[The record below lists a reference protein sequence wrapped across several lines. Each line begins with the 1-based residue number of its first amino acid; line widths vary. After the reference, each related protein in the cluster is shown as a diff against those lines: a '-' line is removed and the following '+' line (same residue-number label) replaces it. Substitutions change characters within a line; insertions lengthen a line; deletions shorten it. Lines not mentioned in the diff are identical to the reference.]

1 MCLIGSAE
9 GISLNRASQ
18 WQAQDLAKSLVA
30 FLSLLIVRWLMG
42 EIRAV
47 AFCAVTLASLWI
59 GSSAVRLVI
68 IRQIRNT

>member
-9 GISLNRASQ
+9 GISSNRASQ
-18 WQAQDLAKSLVA
+18 WQAQDLAKSLVP

-47 AFCAVTLASLWI
+47 TLASLWI
-59 GSSAVRLVI
+59 GSSAVRPVI
-68 IRQIRNT
+68 VRQIRST